1 MTADKKLYRS
11 LTQRTIAG
19 VAGGLA
25 EHFNIDPVIVRIAF
39 VIAGFCGGGI
49 LLYIILWIV
58 IPEQTLITSEKTEN
72 TEKTNSENINNN
84 TSTNMENQFE
94 TKKEKRNYHSN
105 LTGGLVLITLGILF
119 LVDRFV
125 PNIDFGDIWPVI
137 LIVVGITILLRN
149 IGKKKNDNGL

>member
-58 IPEQTLITSEKTEN
+58 IPEQTLITSENTEN

-94 TKKEKRNYHSN
+94 TKKR
-105 LTGGLVLITLGILF
+105 
-119 LVDRFV
+119 
-125 PNIDFGDIWPVI
+125 
-137 LIVVGITILLRN
+137 
-149 IGKKKNDNGL
+149 KKKLSQ

>member
-11 LTQRTIAG
+11 LTQRSIAG

-58 IPEQTLITSEKTEN
+58 IPEQTLITSEN

-84 TSTNMENQFE
+84 TNTNMENQFD